1 MNNDEKAVIFYDS
14 FNFATY
20 KKKERLFSLFN
31 PSNLIDLDFVKENKD
46 TVLNIFTQEEFDI
59 ICNNLVSNSIDKII
73 ENLDKLKIDTI
84 TVYSKEYPI
93 TLKNIDTPP
102 FVLYYKGDINLLKSN
117 CFAIVGSRHITNY
130 GKQVTEKFTADLVKA
145 NFVIVSGLASGVD
158 TVAHSVTLQ
167 NKGKTIAVLAG
178 GLDEIYPATN
188 TQLAENIVRNGGL
201 LITETKPYKKT
212 ESYMFPIRNRII
224 SGLSRGILV
233 TEAQEKSGVLHT
245 KNYALDYG
253 RDVFAVPGSIFSLQ
267 SVGTNQMI
275 VNAQAKAV
283 VCAQDILEE
292 YNIKLNIKNQ
302 KSYNVSLE
310 ERLVLDV
317 LQNEPKT
324 FQQIVD
330 TTKIEVKTLNSLLTT
345 LLIRGIIKKL
355 AGNVYYL
362 AD

>member
-1 MNNDEKAVIFYDS
+1 MTNDEKAVIFFDS
-14 FNFATY
+14 FDFATY
-20 KKKERLFSLFN
+20 KKKERLFSLFA
-31 PSNLIDLDFVKENKD
+31 PSKLVDLDFLKENKND
-46 TVLNIFTQEEFDI
+46 ILEIFSQEEFNV
-59 ICNNLVSNSIDKII
+59 ICNNIVAKTIEKVL
-73 ENLDKLKIDTI
+73 ENLTRLNISAITI
-84 TVYSKEYPI
+84 YSNEYPK

-102 FVLYYKGDINLLKSN
+102 FVLYYKGEIGLLKSN

-130 GKQVTEKFTADLVKA
+130 GKQVTEKFTNDLVRA
-145 NFVIVSGLASGVD
+145 GFTIVSGLASGVD
-158 TVAHSVTLQ
+158 TVSHTVTIQ

-188 TQLAENIVRNGGL
+188 TQLAEDIVKNGGL
-201 LITETKPYKKT
+201 IITETKPYKKT

-224 SGLSRGILV
+224 AGLSRGILV

-267 SVGTNQMI
+267 SVGANQMI
-275 VNAQAKAV
+275 VNGQAKAV
-283 VCAQDILEE
+283 ACARDILDE
-292 YNIKLNIKNQ
+292 YNIKLNANAQ
-302 KSYNVSLE
+302 KVYNVSME
-310 ERLVLDV
+310 EELIISILRG
-317 LQNEPKT
+317 EPKS

-330 TTKIEVKTLNSLLTT
+330 ATKIEVKTLNSLLTT

-362 AD
+362 AN